1 MFAQKVLIHYNKD
14 MDDSNGG
21 FYRGK
26 GSTGVVDDASE
37 GGNPYSAHDPY
48 QNAQAENKAAAA
60 GKADAGAHSDA
71 VSALSAAENSA
82 TNSSPS
88 TGGGLYKR
96 ETSLGDNLHKTGGLA
111 SNGDGS
117 KSGSGFKNSVQG
129 TAKDLSK
136 AATGGAAAKLTAAKN
151 LLKNKGP
158 FGFIL
163 AIVAVIGV
171 GILASQSLMPF
182 SVVARFIEEY
192 NGLSF
197 VNENRYDMV
206 LTRALRKSG
215 TKSYNTAVEA
225 LKKQGI
231 EVKTEGGNTTMTW
244 LDSDGN
250 SKSISGSGLDLL
262 NKIKGAL
269 DTDANFSNKYIPA
282 VSSWRG
288 KGSSWFDNITVKVL
302 NRLELSRNRWQWWDS
317 SDDTDAETKAKQFTD
332 TARNPKNTET
342 EVQAD
347 SNDEPE
353 DEDGD
358 TDPDTDPD
366 ADPDTDS
373 DTTVRPETIVDGT
386 DMTDIDAVKAKIR
399 SIASRIDIGA
409 GLLDAAVNITCG
421 AVTLYTAVSLI
432 IFAHQVAEVLNA
444 FSGLV
449 EAIDKAKAGDGTNSP
464 INEYMTT
471 LTKTDENGKTAMS
484 SSGMAVLYTK
494 ATGGDYTYNEAVQ
507 IVNNESAFSNVF
519 GFDALAGMSAVS
531 AFAICAYARATSATI
546 QTVLGILTFGAFSFI
561 SSLLGFIT
569 SLLQAAGIN
578 AAIEALAGFVQKV
591 FTTDVI
597 GKNMFGELFGNYIAS
612 GGNIYLSKNSQTSG
626 SSPGGAT
633 AINAYNAYKQESIA
647 KEAARD
653 RATLSPFDTSSK
665 YTFMGSIMESLI
677 SLSTTSMG
685 NALTSTVT
693 AIGSTLTSSLT
704 SLLPSASALATT
716 RMNQT
721 NGNCQYLE
729 SVGAVGDMYCN
740 PYYVDDFSTIDTD
753 INTVIRNVANL
764 GSFEGYST
772 LTDDQ
777 IQQYI
782 DGELEL
788 EIKESSNLYK
798 YIVYCGGRESIYG
811 VADGNIASELNSAS
825 TGNSALDTIIGAIPV
840 VGDVQGALEAA
851 QDIKNVGW
859 VGGGYCINTEQ
870 NTAKDGWGG
879 WEGEGKW
886 YQRFTE
892 DSRLME
898 NMGFFDDSDTTAIEV
913 DQERAESGI
922 IAYDAN
928 ETYDENGDIIAYDVD
943 GDPVD
948 ANSTAGMSAVSKA
961 MLAYYEEN
969 PVDTSELG
977 WLSRY
982 SGLTKDEVI
991 AVLDE
996 VDTVLARLE
1005 YDPTG
1010 RGPATTSEPQT
1021 LAADTLIASLTSDAP
1036 TSSLPK
1042 LLATTPKYVAYQQL
1056 EYTTSA

>member
-1 MFAQKVLIHYNKD
+1 MFAQKVLIHYNKV

-60 GKADAGAHSDA
+60 GKADTGTRSNA

-88 TGGGLYKR
+88 AGGLYKR
-96 ETSLGDNLHKTGGLA
+96 ETSLGDNFHKTGGFTN
-111 SNGDGS
+111 NGDGS

-163 AIVAVIGV
+163 AVVAVIGV

-206 LTRALRKSG
+206 LTRALRRSG

-231 EVKTEGGNTTMTW
+231 EVKTEGGSTTMTW

-250 SKSISGSGLDLL
+250 PKSISGSGLDLL

-269 DTDANFSNKYIPA
+269 DTDANFSNKFIPA
-282 VSSWRG
+282 VASWRG

-317 SDDTDAETKAKQFTD
+317 SSDADADTKMTQFKE
-332 TARNPKNTET
+332 TARNPDNSTSSIEADKN
-342 EVQAD
+342 D
-347 SNDEPE
+347 GS

-358 TDPDTDPD
+358 GDGDTGPDGPDTDPD
-366 ADPDTDS
+366 KKPDID
-373 DTTVRPETIVDGT
+373 PETVVDGT
-386 DMTDIDAVKAKIR
+386 DMTDFDAVKAKIE
-399 SIASRIDIGA
+399 ALAGRINVGA
-409 GLLDAAVNITCG
+409 NAINLVCG
-421 AVTLYTAVSLI
+421 VVTLYTAINLI
-432 IFAHQVAEVLNA
+432 IYAHQVSEVLNV

-449 EAIDKAKAGDGTNSP
+449 ESVDKAKAGDGTNSP

-471 LTKTDENGKTAMS
+471 LTQTDDKGKTAMS
-484 SSGMAVLYTK
+484 SSGMSVLYSG
-494 ATGGDYTYNEAVQ
+494 ATSNNYVYNSSVQ
-507 IVNNESAFSNVF
+507 LVNSESAFSNVF
-519 GFDALAGMSAVS
+519 GFDMLAGMSS
-531 AFAICAYARATSATI
+531 IQAFTTCAYAKATAATI
-546 QTVLGILTFGAFSFI
+546 QTVLSIITAGTLNLIVSFLDIFLSLASAVVISGAAS
-561 SSLLGFIT
+561 
-569 SLLQAAGIN
+569 
-578 AAIEALAGFVQKV
+578 ALASFVVSV
-591 FTTDVI
+591 FTTNVI
-597 GKNMFGELFGNYIAS
+597 ENMFGETYGNYIAS
-612 GGNIYLSKNSQTSG
+612 GGNIYLSKNYQSSG
-626 SSPGGAT
+626 GAPGGAA
-633 AINAYNAYKQESIA
+633 AIAEYQTYKAEAIA

-653 RATLSPFDTSSK
+653 QATLSPFDTSSK

-677 SLSTTSMG
+677 SFSTTSAG
-685 NALTSTVT
+685 NAITSTIT
-693 AIGSTLTSSLT
+693 AMGSTVSNSLT
-704 SLLPSASALATT
+704 SLLPTASALATT
-716 RMNQT
+716 EMNRT
-721 NGNCQYLE
+721 NGNCQFLD

-764 GSFEGYST
+764 GGFEGYST
-772 LTDDQ
+772 LSDDQ

-788 EIKESSNLYK
+788 EVKEGSNLYK

-811 VADGNIASELNSAS
+811 VADGNIASDIQEAAGSS
-825 TGNSALDTIIGAIPV
+825 SALGTLIGALPIL
-840 VGDVQGALEAA
+840 GDWQAA
-851 QDIKNVGW
+851 ADAAREVKNVGW
-859 VGGGYCINTEQ
+859 IGGGYCVNSEQ

-898 NMGFFDDSDTTAIEV
+898 NMGFFDDSDTAAIEV

-943 GDPVD
+943 GDPID
-948 ANSTAGMSAVSKA
+948 TDSTAGMSAVSKA

-1021 LAADTLIASLTSDAP
+1021 LSSGTLVASLTSDAP
-1036 TSSLPK
+1036 TSELPE
-1042 LLATTPKYVAYQQL
+1042 LIATTPKYIAYQQL